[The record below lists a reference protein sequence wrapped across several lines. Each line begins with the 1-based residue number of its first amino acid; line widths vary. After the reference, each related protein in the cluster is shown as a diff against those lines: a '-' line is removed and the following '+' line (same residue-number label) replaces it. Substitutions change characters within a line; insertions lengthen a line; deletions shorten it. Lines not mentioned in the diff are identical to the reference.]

1 MATIDLGKI
10 KLVWKG
16 AYNNGTAYTPDDVVS
31 SGGSSYICIAASTG
45 NAVSNGTYWNL
56 LAQGGTDVGATLTT
70 QGDILYRDGSGLQRL
85 PKGTAGQVLQMN
97 SGATAPE
104 YGTVSSDF
112 VKIAS
117 GNTTS
122 TGVIDIQGCFSTN
135 YKLYKLF
142 CNHNF
147 VSQAYIEI
155 GMLKASDNS
164 LDTGTYYSKGNG
176 AFSDSASGNTRWTNG
191 DNQNGWSQNDTDG
204 FRPINTWNSFLA
216 SEHSM
221 LEMTFDNPI
230 ATRKT
235 MMQSTATWSGGGTD
249 HVGMS
254 HAMGMLDTTNS
265 HSGIRL
271 SSKDNSIN
279 FTTTGYYA
287 VYGLKN

>member
-31 SGGSSYICIAASTG
+31 SGGASYICIANSTG

-56 LAQGGTDVGATLTT
+56 LAQGGTDIGTTLTT

-85 PKGTAGQVLQMN
+85 AKGTAGQVLQMN

-112 VKIAS
+112 VKLAS

-122 TGVIDIQGCFSTN
+122 TGTIDIQGCFSTD

-147 VSQAYIEI
+147 ESQAYIEI

-176 AFSDSASGNTRWTNG
+176 TYSDSNSGNTRWTNG
-191 DNQNGWSQNDTDG
+191 DNQNGWSQNANDG

-235 MMQSTATWSGGGTD
+235 MTQSTATWSGGGTD

-279 FTTTGYYA
+279 FTTTGYYS
-287 VYGLKN
+287 VYGLKH